1 MKNNVRVGIIET
13 GEVFDSIT
21 ACANYIGGNARH
33 ASIVSRNPRMT
44 CKGYHI
50 VRIDEPIPEIDL
62 SKSFVG
68 RPGIRVRIVET
79 GDEFDSIKECAEFMN
94 CSSGRIHDALTG
106 YNNIHTYNGYH
117 LHMCDL
123 YLWALV

>member
-1 MKNNVRVGIIET
+1 MKNNVRVEIIET

-50 VRIDEPIPEIDL
+50 VRIDEPFHSIL
-62 SKSFVG
+62 LRFVQSHL
-68 RPGIRVRIVET
+68 PIH
-79 GDEFDSIKECAEFMN
+79 FL
-94 CSSGRIHDALTG
+94 CSL
-106 YNNIHTYNGYH
+106 N
-117 LHMCDL
+117 
-123 YLWALV
+123 